1 MRESQ
6 YTCWNQYLH
15 RIQSANIATVRTRN
29 LLDSKKNF
37 ARAYNHA
44 TSYAHAHRVDQGI
57 LHTVCPQVSPD
68 VQFMSIDKVF
78 RTTCE
83 PGI

>member
-1 MRESQ
+1 MNLRDLKYIVEVARE
-6 YTCWNQYLH
+6 
-15 RIQSANIATVRTRN
+15 
-29 LLDSKKNF
+29 KNF